1 MLLFTANF
9 KNSNGIWQIIFN
21 MAAAYEDAKLRPAR
35 HLVL

>member
-1 MLLFTANF
+1 
-9 KNSNGIWQIIFN
+9 